1 MRKFVIITD
10 TSCDLSATYRDKYDI
25 RLISVPYFVDGVE
38 FASDLDWKGVS
49 AKDFYNSLRDGKKM
63 RTNLINATKFKAEFK
78 ALLDEGYDVLAIL
91 CSSNVS
97 SGVKE
102 SYVARDELKA
112 EYPDA
117 KIICIDALRGCHALG
132 ILLLTAGELREQGKS
147 IEEVAEWVEEN
158 KLTSNMVGTVE
169 TLTYLK
175 NAGRVSA
182 SSAFFGGI
190 FNIKPIVIGDAKG
203 RNFALEKVKGRK
215 GSMRRIVEI
224 VKETYLDVPHQK
236 IFVSHADCLE
246 EAEELKQMLLE
257 ALGDVQIYVDYVGPI
272 VGSACGPG
280 MLCAHYF
287 GKEVTVNKDQE

>member
-1 MRKFVIITD
+1 MRDFVIITD
-10 TSCDLSATYRDKYDI
+10 TSCDLSATYRDKYGI
-25 RLISVPYFVDGVE
+25 RLISVPYFIDGVE
-38 FASDLDWKGVS
+38 YASDLDWKVIS
-49 AKDFYNSLRDGKKM
+49 AKDFYNCLRDGKKM
-63 RTNLINATKFKAEFK
+63 RTNMINAAKYKAEFK
-78 ALLDEGYDVLAIL
+78 AILDEGYDVLSIS
-91 CSSNVS
+91 CSSNIS

-117 KIICIDALRGCHALG
+117 KIICVDALRGCQALG
-132 ILLLTAGELREQGKS
+132 ILVMTAGELRDQGKS
-147 IEEVAEWVEEN
+147 IEEVAEWVEKN
-158 KLTSNMVGTVE
+158 KLTANMVGTVQ

-190 FNIKPIVIGDAKG
+190 FNVKPIVIGDAQG
-203 RNFALEKVKGRK
+203 RNFALEKVMGRK

-236 IFVSHADCLE
+236 IFVSHGDCLE
-246 EAEELKQMLLE
+246 EAEELKQMLLD
-257 ALGDVQIYVDYVGPI
+257 ALGDVEINIDYVGPI

-287 GKEVTVNKDQE
+287 GKEVTVNKEE

>member
-10 TSCDLSATYRDKYDI
+10 TSCDLSATYRNKYDI

-38 FASDLDWKGVS
+38 HASDLDWKGVS

-117 KIICIDALRGCHALG
+117 KIICIDALRTCHALG
-132 ILLLTAGELREQGKS
+132 ILLLAAGALREQGKS
-147 IEEVAEWVEEN
+147 IEEVAEWVEKN
-158 KLTSNMVGTVE
+158 KLTANMVGTVE
-169 TLTYLK
+169 NLTYLK

-182 SSAFFGGI
+182 TSAFFGGLL
-190 FNIKPIVIGDAKG
+190 NIKPIIIGDAQG

-215 GSMRRIVEI
+215 ASMRRIVEM
-224 VKETYLDVPHQK
+224 VKENYLPVPHQT
-236 IFVSHADCLE
+236 IFVSHADCVE
-246 EAEELKQMLLE
+246 EAEELKQMLID
-257 ALGDVQIYVDYVGPI
+257 ALGDVEIYIDYVGPI

-287 GKEVTVNKDQE
+287 GKEVTVNKEE

>member
-10 TSCDLSATYRDKYDI
+10 TSCDLSATYRNKHDI
-25 RLISVPYFVDGVE
+25 RLISVPYFIDGVE
-38 FASDLDWKGVS
+38 YESDLDWERIS
-49 AKDFYNSLRDGKKM
+49 AKDFYDCLRDGKKM
-63 RTNLINATKFKAEFK
+63 RTNLINAAKYKAAFKAI
-78 ALLDEGYDVLAIL
+78 LDEGCDVLSIS
-91 CSSNVS
+91 CSSNIS

-117 KIICIDALRGCHALG
+117 KIICVDALRGCQALG
-132 ILLLTAGELREQGKS
+132 ILILTAGELRDQGKT
-147 IEEVAEWVEEN
+147 IEEVAEWVEKN
-158 KLTSNMVGTVE
+158 KLTANMVGTVE

-182 SSAFFGGI
+182 SSAFFGGL
-190 FNIKPIVIGDAKG
+190 FNIKPIVIGDAQG

-236 IFVSHADCLE
+236 VFVSHGDCLE
-246 EAEELKQMLLE
+246 EAEELKQMLLD
-257 ALGDVQIYVDYVGPI
+257 ALGKDVEINIDYVGPI

-287 GKEVTVNKDQE
+287 GKEVTVNKE

>member
-10 TSCDLSATYRDKYDI
+10 TSCDLSATYRNKYDI

-38 FASDLDWKGVS
+38 HASDLDWKGVS

-117 KIICIDALRGCHALG
+117 KIICIDALRTCHALG
-132 ILLLTAGELREQGKS
+132 ILLLAAGALREQGKS
-147 IEEVAEWVEEN
+147 IEEVAEWVEKN
-158 KLTSNMVGTVE
+158 KLTANMVGTVE
-169 TLTYLK
+169 NLTYLK

-182 SSAFFGGI
+182 TSAFFGGLL
-190 FNIKPIVIGDAKG
+190 NIKPIIIGDAQG

-215 GSMRRIVEI
+215 ASMRRIVEM
-224 VKETYLDVPHQK
+224 VKENYLPVPHQT
-236 IFVSHADCLE
+236 IFVSHADCVE

-257 ALGDVQIYVDYVGPI
+257 ALGDVEIYIDYVGPI

-287 GKEVTVNKDQE
+287 GKEVTVNKEE

>member
-10 TSCDLSATYRDKYDI
+10 TSCDLSATYRNKYDI

-38 FASDLDWKGVS
+38 HASDLDWKGVS

-117 KIICIDALRGCHALG
+117 KIICIDALRTCHALG
-132 ILLLTAGELREQGKS
+132 ILLLAAGALREQGKS
-147 IEEVAEWVEEN
+147 IEEVLLNSELYTN
-158 KLTSNMVGTVE
+158 LVG
-169 TLTYLK
+169 
-175 NAGRVSA
+175 AVSA
-182 SSAFFGGI
+182 VPTTFFVGQDGAVMGYLTGAQSKE
-190 FNIKPIVIGDAKG
+190 NWKG
-203 RNFALEKVKGRK
+203 LIDELLA
-215 GSMRRIVEI
+215 EI
-224 VKETYLDVPHQK
+224 EQQG
-236 IFVSHADCLE
+236 E
-246 EAEELKQMLLE
+246 Q
-257 ALGDVQIYVDYVGPI
+257 Q
-272 VGSACGPG
+272 
-280 MLCAHYF
+280 
-287 GKEVTVNKDQE
+287 

>member
-1 MRKFVIITD
+1 MRDFVIITD
-10 TSCDLSATYRDKYDI
+10 TSCDLSATYRDKYGI
-25 RLISVPYFVDGVE
+25 RLISVPYFIDGVE
-38 FASDLDWKGVS
+38 YASDLDWKVIS
-49 AKDFYNSLRDGKKM
+49 AKDFYNCLRDGKKM
-63 RTNLINATKFKAEFK
+63 RTNMINAAKYKAAFKAI
-78 ALLDEGYDVLAIL
+78 LDEGYDVLSIS
-91 CSSNVS
+91 CSSNIS

-117 KIICIDALRGCHALG
+117 KIICVDALRGCQALG
-132 ILLLTAGELREQGKS
+132 ILVMTAGELRDQGKS
-147 IEEVAEWVEEN
+147 IEEVAEWVEKN
-158 KLTSNMVGTVE
+158 KLTANMVGTVQ

-190 FNIKPIVIGDAKG
+190 FNVKPIVIGDAQG
-203 RNFALEKVKGRK
+203 RNFALEKVMGRK

-236 IFVSHADCLE
+236 IFVSHGDCLE
-246 EAEELKQMLLE
+246 EAEELKQMLLD
-257 ALGDVQIYVDYVGPI
+257 ALGDVEINIDYVGPI

-287 GKEVTVNKDQE
+287 GKEVTVNKEE